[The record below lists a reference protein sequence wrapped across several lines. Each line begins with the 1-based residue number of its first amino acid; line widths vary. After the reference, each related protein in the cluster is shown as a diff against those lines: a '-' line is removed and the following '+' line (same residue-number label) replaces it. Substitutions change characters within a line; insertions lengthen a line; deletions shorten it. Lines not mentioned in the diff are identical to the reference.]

1 MARIG
6 GDDMGDQGAGARRR
20 MAAILAADVVGFS
33 GLMGQDEEG
42 TLARV
47 KRLRRDI
54 IEPQVQN
61 HQGRVFKTT
70 GDGFLA
76 EFASPVEAVRCAI
89 EVQALLAASAEE
101 PCGAF
106 QLRIGINLG
115 DVIVEEDGDV
125 YGDGVNVA
133 ARLEQLAEPGS
144 IWISGAVYEHIERKI
159 DASFESRGEQRVK
172 NIMRPVRA
180 YRIGP
185 DSGGRPAASALPS
198 VDRSAVAVLPCDNM
212 SGDPEQ
218 IYFSDGI
225 SEDVITELSRFR
237 ELMVI
242 ARNSSF
248 SLRGRSVDV
257 REIGRLLG
265 AGYVVE
271 GSVRRAG
278 SRVRVTAQLVD
289 AVTGAHL
296 WAERYDRGLE
306 DVFAI
311 QEEIA
316 QSIVATVAQRIIQ
329 DSEVAARRRQPEDI
343 RAYDLFLQGNR
354 LTDAFT
360 PEAQARAQALFEQ
373 ALNIDPGFARAHTG
387 LAWIYLNR
395 AVDGAVGVPRETD
408 ENRAM
413 ALRHAEQALALDP
426 NDARVHSTLGY
437 MCLMWRNFE
446 SAERHMD
453 LARAMNP
460 NDPIIQMF
468 WAWVQSCIGNPERSL
483 PAAEIAFRLNP
494 CRPGWYNYFFAHVLF
509 QLGRYDE
516 ANARLEQLT
525 FGTPARHP
533 RYMAW
538 RASACGHLGRI
549 QEAQQCAEIFIEGV
563 RSCWRGDPDAGP
575 SQFVDWVVDVSYLR
589 RREDAE
595 RLREG
600 LRRAGLPA

>member
-1 MARIG
+1 M
-6 GDDMGDQGAGARRR
+6 
-20 MAAILAADVVGFS
+20 
-33 GLMGQDEEG
+33 
-42 TLARV
+42 
-47 KRLRRDI
+47 
-54 IEPQVQN
+54 
-61 HQGRVFKTT
+61 
-70 GDGFLA
+70 
-76 EFASPVEAVRCAI
+76 
-89 EVQALLAASAEE
+89 
-101 PCGAF
+101 
-106 QLRIGINLG
+106 
-115 DVIVEEDGDV
+115 
-125 YGDGVNVA
+125 
-133 ARLEQLAEPGS
+133 
-144 IWISGAVYEHIERKI
+144 
-159 DASFESRGEQRVK
+159 SFESRGEQRVK
-172 NIMRPVRA
+172 NIIRPVKA
-180 YRIGP
+180 YRIGLEAA
-185 DSGGRPAASALPS
+185 GRPPASPSPS
-198 VDRSAVAVLPCDNM
+198 VDRSAVAVLPFDNM

-257 REIGRLLG
+257 REVGRLLG

-329 DSEVAARRRQPEDI
+329 DSEVAARRRQPEDV

-373 ALNIDPGFARAHTG
+373 ALRIDPGFARAHAG

-395 AVDGAVGVPRETD
+395 AVEVRSAFRGRRTRTGRWRSVRP
-408 ENRAM
+408 NR
-413 ALRHAEQALALDP
+413 HCALDP

-437 MCLMWRNFE
+437 MCLMWRKFE
-446 SAERHMD
+446 SAERHTD

-460 NDPIIQMF
+460 NDPLVQMF

-494 CRPGWYNYFFAHVLF
+494 CRPGWYNYFLAHALF
-509 QLGRYDE
+509 QLERYDE
-516 ANARLEQLT
+516 ADAHLEQLT

-549 QEAQQCAEIFIEGV
+549 EEAQRCAGVFVEGI

-575 SQFVDWVVDVSYLR
+575 SQYVDWVVDVSYLR